1 MDNEAGPLII
11 TLVHDV
17 QAGPPISRL
26 VYETTPGLCMDGESV
41 CACVCVYM
49 FSLIHLPFE
58 KFCLHRLQL
67 VNDQRIDSAFR

>member
-1 MDNEAGPLII
+1 MDTEAGPLII

-41 CACVCVYM
+41 CACVCVYV
-49 FSLIHLPFE
+49 FSNPFA
-58 KFCLHRLQL
+58 
-67 VNDQRIDSAFR
+67 I

>member
-26 VYETTPGLCMDGESV
+26 VYETTPGLYMDGESV
-41 CACVCVYM
+41 CVCMYV
-49 FSLIHLPFE
+49 FSNPFA
-58 KFCLHRLQL
+58 
-67 VNDQRIDSAFR
+67 I